1 MKKIMAAILS
11 VALLAVTAAAFTAC
25 KKGEPVVK
33 IIPYDLSSESYGIAI
48 QKGNTELKSQI
59 DEILTELIED
69 GIEVDGEKKTF
80 EDIYLEEMEA
90 LENGEFLNIGAV
102 ATESTNRAEE
112 LVVATNAEFAPFE
125 YISDTSFGG
134 IDMQVAKIL
143 AERMNKRLVI
153 KNMAFDVVVDNVAN
167 NNADIAMAGL
177 TISEDRKEKV
187 DFSIEYCT
195 AAQRIAVAIDDTT
208 FDECKSKEDVDQVLQ
223 SLTGVKAGG
232 ANAQTGLYYLQGS
245 EDFGFAGFPNLEVLQ
260 YKKVSDAVQAL
271 AVGNI
276 QIVCADRDVLELAVK
291 GVNR

>member
-1 MKKIMAAILS
+1 MKKILAAVLS
-11 VALLAVTAAAFTAC
+11 AALIAVTALAFTAC
-25 KKGEPVVK
+25 SSDPVVK
-33 IIPYDLSSESYGIAI
+33 IIPYDLSSESYGIGI
-48 QKGNTELKSQI
+48 QKGNTELKTQI
-59 DEILTELIED
+59 DSILTELIKE

-80 EDIYLEEMEA
+80 NDIYLEEMQA
-90 LENGEFLNIGAV
+90 LENGEFLSIGSV

-125 YISDTSFGG
+125 YISDNSFGG

-153 KNMAFDVVVDNVAN
+153 RNMGFDVVVQNVADG
-167 NNADIAMAGL
+167 NADIAMAGL
-177 TISEDRKEKV
+177 TISEDRKQQV

-208 FDECKSKEDVDQVLQ
+208 FDDCKSKEDVDNVLK
-223 SLTGVKAGG
+223 SLTGIKAGG
-232 ANAQTGLYYLQGS
+232 ATAQTGLYYLQGS
-245 EDFGFAGFPNLEVLQ
+245 EDFDFDGFPNLEVLQ
-260 YKKVSDAVQAL
+260 YRKVSDAVQAL

-276 QIVCADRDVLELAVK
+276 QLVCADKDVLELAVR

>member
-1 MKKIMAAILS
+1 MKKILAAVLS
-11 VALLAVTAAAFTAC
+11 AALIAVTALAFTAC
-25 KKGEPVVK
+25 SSDPVVK
-33 IIPYDLSSESYGIAI
+33 IIPYDLSSESYGIGI
-48 QKGNTELKSQI
+48 QKGNTELKTQI
-59 DEILTELIED
+59 DSILTELIEE

-80 EDIYLEEMEA
+80 NDIYLEEMQA
-90 LENGEFLNIGAV
+90 LENGEFLSIGSV

-125 YISDTSFGG
+125 YISDNSFGG

-153 KNMAFDVVVDNVAN
+153 RNMGFDVVVQNVADG
-167 NNADIAMAGL
+167 NADIAMAGL
-177 TISEDRKEKV
+177 TISEDRKQQV

-208 FDECKSKEDVDQVLQ
+208 FDDCKSKEDVDNVLK
-223 SLTGVKAGG
+223 SLTGIKAGG
-232 ANAQTGLYYLQGS
+232 ATAQTGLYYLQGS
-245 EDFGFAGFPNLEVLQ
+245 EDFDFDGFPNLEVLQ
-260 YKKVSDAVQAL
+260 YRKVSDAVQAL

-276 QIVCADRDVLELAVK
+276 QLVCADKDVLELAVR